1 VKYCF
6 FYEECLILHSQSLN
20 SGFVKKTVFMLFAKD
35 GVISFFINFLIKIQ
49 QK

>member
-1 VKYCF
+1 MFNFAWSKRKFRFC
-6 FYEECLILHSQSLN
+6 
-20 SGFVKKTVFMLFAKD
+20 KKSVFMLFAKD